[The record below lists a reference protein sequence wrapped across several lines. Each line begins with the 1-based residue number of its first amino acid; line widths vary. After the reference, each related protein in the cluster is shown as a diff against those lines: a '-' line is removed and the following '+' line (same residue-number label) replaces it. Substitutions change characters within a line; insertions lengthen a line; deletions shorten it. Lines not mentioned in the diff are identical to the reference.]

1 MRMNLPLYLNGDLL
15 GVTSLDNIAGLD
27 IFCEQYG
34 LTLVSSNNRLDITT
48 YTSSP
53 SVYISTNNNSK
64 LSQEL
69 ISLTKGF
76 ISSEGIS
83 VQTGV
88 ENDTSELL
96 LWIDVIE
103 SKPDKTPFLLIE
115 HPSSFNEQLKN
126 LFIVELNRANIAY
139 TLKENNIENHRY
151 ISRYLHFKCY
161 VLKDNLNLEKVALSI
176 ARAIILFRYYNRR
189 KRTIGNYTSQAMI
202 RGFVKSFLTEH
213 SETET
218 KRKQQNER
226 QIDPPQQVEE
236 ESVRNSNSDKLVIY
250 SEMSNSKIALSE
262 PKIESF
268 FDYSVLLP
276 RLDEDEIIIKAAF
289 IIKNTGEEKVS
300 RPIICFKIP
309 LESDVLLQ
317 GQFLPPNLVSSLST
331 KGMDGD
337 KGWKYVYSNWRD
349 KIKSNGEYWIEPIQQ
364 LEIEPG
370 DKITINGLSIYVKG
384 AKKSKPLLLQ
394 AFVYLQDGKH
404 RFSSNNSIAISY

>member
-34 LTLVSSNNRLDITT
+34 LTLVSSKNRLDITT

-53 SVYISTNNNSK
+53 SVYISTNSNSK

-69 ISLTKGF
+69 VSLTKGF

-83 VQTGV
+83 VQTGSDN
-88 ENDTSELL
+88 ETSELL
-96 LWIDVIE
+96 LCIDVIE
-103 SKPDKTPFLLIE
+103 SKPDKAPLLLIE
-115 HPSSFNEQLKN
+115 HPSNFNEQLKN

-151 ISRYLHFKCY
+151 FSRYLHFKCY
-161 VLKDNLNLEKVALSI
+161 VLKESLNLEKIALSI
-176 ARAIILFRYYNRR
+176 ARAIILFRYYNR
-189 KRTIGNYTSQAMI
+189 KKIKIVNYTSQAMI
-202 RGFVKSFLTEH
+202 RSFVKSFLTEPPV
-213 SETET
+213 T
-218 KRKQQNER
+218 KREHPYESP
-226 QIDPPQQVEE
+226 IDPPKQEE
-236 ESVRNSNSDKLVIY
+236 GESVDNFNCDKLVIH
-250 SEMSNSKIALSE
+250 SEMSNSKKVLSE
-262 PKIESF
+262 PKVESF
-268 FDYSVLLP
+268 FDYSVLIP
-276 RLDEDEIIIKAAF
+276 RLDEDELIIKAAF
-289 IIKNTGEEKVS
+289 IIKNTGQEKVS

-317 GQFLPPNLVSSLST
+317 GQFLPPNLVSTLST

-349 KIKSNGEYWIEPIQQ
+349 RINSKGEYWIEPIQQ

-370 DKITINGLSIYVKG
+370 EKITVNGLSIYVKG
-384 AKKSKPLLLQ
+384 AKKSKPLLVQ
-394 AFVYLQDGKH
+394 AFVYFQDGKY
-404 RFSSNNSIAISY
+404 RFGSNNSISISY